1 MTHLIRRFL
10 EDRSGATAIEYSLIG
25 ALVAVAIIGS
35 VTAFADEGTR
45 VFNRAMGAVSGAI
58 SGGEPGG
65 EG

>member
-35 VTAFADEGTR
+35 VTAFADEGTG